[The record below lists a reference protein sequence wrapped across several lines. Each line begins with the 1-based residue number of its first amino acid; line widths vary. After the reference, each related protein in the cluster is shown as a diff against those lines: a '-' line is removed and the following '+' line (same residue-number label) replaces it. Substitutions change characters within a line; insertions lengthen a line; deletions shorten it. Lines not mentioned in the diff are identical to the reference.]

1 LNASHHAGS
10 REALMNIKTERQ
22 QPLRN
27 ESGCLIF
34 RKGRFRHGV
43 QRMTPLYQF
52 IAHYS
57 DLFVNR
63 HGRIPPSQVNFFTR
77 LKLKAHRKKLKKQ

>member
-1 LNASHHAGS
+1 
-10 REALMNIKTERQ
+10 MDIKAERPQ
-22 QPLRN
+22 LRCD
-27 ESGCLIF
+27 ESGCLMF

-43 QRMTPLYQF
+43 KRMTPLYQF